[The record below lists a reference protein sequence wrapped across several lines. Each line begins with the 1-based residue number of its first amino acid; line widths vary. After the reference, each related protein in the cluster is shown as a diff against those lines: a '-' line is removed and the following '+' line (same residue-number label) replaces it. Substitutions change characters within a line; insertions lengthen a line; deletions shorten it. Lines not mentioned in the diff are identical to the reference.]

1 MKIKNLKELVIK
13 IIVVL
18 VVVFLI
24 LAGVVSIFWN

>member
-24 LAGVVSIFWN
+24 LTGLVSIFWN